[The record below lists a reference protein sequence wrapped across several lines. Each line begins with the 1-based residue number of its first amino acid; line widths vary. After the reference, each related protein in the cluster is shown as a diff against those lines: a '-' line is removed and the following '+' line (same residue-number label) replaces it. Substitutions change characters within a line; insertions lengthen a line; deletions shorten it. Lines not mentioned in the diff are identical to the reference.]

1 MSGRLLTGD
10 RGRSISI
17 CVWFLPPP
25 PPPHSGLTRQPQT
38 TTILLHCRQE
48 TRVFI
53 DLSLS
58 FVIMNPTKQRVIKLG
73 SSVSV
78 SEELL
83 STLTLLTLVHAPWTL
98 LPLAASP
105 IFSYLTFIQMN
116 TNCCAVWI
124 WYSTLV

>member
-1 MSGRLLTGD
+1 MSGQLLTGD
-10 RGRSISI
+10 RGRTISI

-73 SSVSV
+73 SSVVHFDHRSCPNMNPVPTGSPAYMFV
-78 SEELL
+78 SNFHTNVYKLL
-83 STLTLLTLVHAPWTL
+83 CCLNLIFHFSLVK
-98 LPLAASP
+98 
-105 IFSYLTFIQMN
+105 IN
-116 TNCCAVWI
+116 
-124 WYSTLV
+124 